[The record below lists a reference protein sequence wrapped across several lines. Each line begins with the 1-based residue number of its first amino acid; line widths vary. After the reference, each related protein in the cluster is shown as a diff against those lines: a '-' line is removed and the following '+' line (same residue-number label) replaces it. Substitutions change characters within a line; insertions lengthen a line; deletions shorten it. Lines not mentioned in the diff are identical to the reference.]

1 MVIGGV
7 EMKLSKDDILNS
19 VEYQWR
25 KHQLVL
31 YFYIWLIISII
42 TIFIPLALAI
52 TNLEYIAVITLSWLG
67 FIIFILIILG
77 ALMLYSYSK
86 MRYLLKNYENMQI
99 YEVKLD
105 DIQTSYMYRGAVYYT
120 VTINNSKVDTNPIF
134 SSSFFSK
141 HLLEDYN
148 NKTVIGLFDKALNKF
163 YVIRKI
169 N

>member
-1 MVIGGV
+1 
-7 EMKLSKDDILNS
+7 MKLSKEDILNS

-31 YFYIWLIISII
+31 YFYFWLIISII
-42 TIFIPLALAI
+42 TIFIPLAIGI
-52 TNLEYIAVITLSWLG
+52 TNLEYIAVVALSCLG
-67 FIIFILIILG
+67 VIIFIFLIFG
-77 ALMLYSYSK
+77 SFMLYSYSK

-105 DIQTSYMYRGAVYYT
+105 DISTSYMYRGAVYYT
-120 VTINNSKVDTNPIF
+120 VTINNKKVDTNPIF
-134 SSSFFSK
+134 SSSFLSK
-141 HLLEDYN
+141 HLLNDYN
-148 NKTVIGLFDKALNKF
+148 NKTVIGLFDESLNKF

>member
-1 MVIGGV
+1 
-7 EMKLSKDDILNS
+7 MKLSKDDILNS

-31 YFYIWLIISII
+31 YFYFWLIISII
-42 TIFIPLALAI
+42 TIFIPLAIGI
-52 TNLEYIAVITLSWLG
+52 TNLEYIAVVALSCLG
-67 FIIFILIILG
+67 VIIFIFLIFG
-77 ALMLYSYSK
+77 SFMLYSYSK

-105 DIQTSYMYRGAVYYT
+105 DISTSYMYRGAVYYT
-120 VTINNSKVDTNPIF
+120 VTINNKKVDTNPIF
-134 SSSFFSK
+134 SSSFLSK
-141 HLLEDYN
+141 YLLNEYN
-148 NKTVIGLFDKALNKF
+148 NKTVIGLFDESLNKF

>member
-1 MVIGGV
+1 
-7 EMKLSKDDILNS
+7 MKLSKDDILNS

-31 YFYIWLIISII
+31 YFYFWLIISII
-42 TIFIPLALAI
+42 TIFIPLAIGI
-52 TNLEYIAVITLSWLG
+52 TNLEYIAVVALSCLG
-67 FIIFILIILG
+67 VIIFIFLIFG
-77 ALMLYSYSK
+77 SFMLYSYSK

-105 DIQTSYMYRGAVYYT
+105 DISTSYMYRGAVYYT
-120 VTINNSKVDTNPIF
+120 VTINNKKVDTNPIF
-134 SSSFFSK
+134 SSSFLSK
-141 HLLEDYN
+141 YLLNDYN
-148 NKTVIGLFDKALNKF
+148 NKTVIGLFDESLNKF

>member
-1 MVIGGV
+1 
-7 EMKLSKDDILNS
+7 MKLSKEDILNS

-42 TIFIPLALAI
+42 TIFIPLAIGI
-52 TNLEYIAVITLSWLG
+52 TNLEYIAVVALSCLG
-67 FIIFILIILG
+67 VIIFIFLIFG
-77 ALMLYSYSK
+77 SFMLYSYSK

-99 YEVKLD
+99 YEAKLD
-105 DIQTSYMYRGAVYYT
+105 NISTSYMYRGAVYYS
-120 VTINNSKVDTNPIF
+120 VTINNSKIDTNPIF
-134 SSSFFSK
+134 SSSFLSK
-141 HLLEDYN
+141 HLLNEYN
-148 NKTVIGLFDKALNKF
+148 NKTVIGLFDESLNKF

>member
-1 MVIGGV
+1 
-7 EMKLSKDDILNS
+7 MKLSKEDILNS

-31 YFYIWLIISII
+31 YFYFWLIISII
-42 TIFIPLALAI
+42 TIFIPLAIGI
-52 TNLEYIAVITLSWLG
+52 TNLEYIAVVALSCLG
-67 FIIFILIILG
+67 VIIFIFLIFG
-77 ALMLYSYSK
+77 SFMLYSYSK

-105 DIQTSYMYRGAVYYT
+105 DISTSYMYRGAVYYT
-120 VTINNSKVDTNPIF
+120 VTINNKKVDTNPIF
-134 SSSFFSK
+134 SSSFLSK
-141 HLLEDYN
+141 YLLNDYN
-148 NKTVIGLFDKALNKF
+148 NKTVIGLFDESLNKF

>member
-1 MVIGGV
+1 
-7 EMKLSKDDILNS
+7 MKLSKDDILNS

-31 YFYIWLIISII
+31 YFYFWLIISII
-42 TIFIPLALAI
+42 TIFIPLAIGI
-52 TNLEYIAVITLSWLG
+52 TNLEYIAVVALSCLG
-67 FIIFILIILG
+67 VIILIFLIFG
-77 ALMLYSYSK
+77 SFMLYSYSK
-86 MRYLLKNYENMQI
+86 MRYLLKNFENMQI

-105 DIQTSYMYRGAVYYT
+105 NISTSYMYRGAVYYS

-148 NKTVIGLFDKALNKF
+148 NKTVIGLFDKILNTSYF
-163 YVIRKI
+163 S
-169 N
+169 

>member
-1 MVIGGV
+1 
-7 EMKLSKDDILNS
+7 MKLSKDDILNS

-31 YFYIWLIISII
+31 YFYFWLIISII
-42 TIFIPLALAI
+42 TIFIPLAIGI
-52 TNLEYIAVITLSWLG
+52 TNLEYIAVVALSCLG
-67 FIIFILIILG
+67 VIILIFLIFG
-77 ALMLYSYSK
+77 SFMLYSYSK

-105 DIQTSYMYRGAVYYT
+105 DISTSYMYRGAVYYT
-120 VTINNSKVDTNPIF
+120 VTINNKKVDTNPIF
-134 SSSFFSK
+134 SSSFLSK
-141 HLLEDYN
+141 YLLNEYN
-148 NKTVIGLFDKALNKF
+148 NKTVIGLFDESLNKF

>member
-1 MVIGGV
+1 
-7 EMKLSKDDILNS
+7 MKLSKDDILNS

-52 TNLEYIAVITLSWLG
+52 TDLEYIVINMLSWLG
-67 FIIFILIILG
+67 YIIFMLIIFG
-77 ALMLYSYSK
+77 PFMLYSYRK

-99 YEVKLD
+99 FEVKLD
-105 DIQTSYMYRGAVYYT
+105 NISTSYMYKGAVYYT
-120 VTINNSKVDTNPIF
+120 VTINDKKVDTNPIF
-134 SSSFFSK
+134 SSSIFSK

-148 NKTVIGLFDKALNKF
+148 NKTVIGLFDETLNKF

>member
-1 MVIGGV
+1 
-7 EMKLSKDDILNS
+7 MKLSKDDILNS

-31 YFYIWLIISII
+31 YFYFWLIISII
-42 TIFIPLALAI
+42 TIFIPLAIGI
-52 TNLEYIAVITLSWLG
+52 TNLEYIAVVALSCLG
-67 FIIFILIILG
+67 VIIFIFLIFG
-77 ALMLYSYSK
+77 SFMLYSYSK

-105 DIQTSYMYRGAVYYT
+105 NISTSYMYRGAVYYT
-120 VTINNSKVDTNPIF
+120 VTINNKKVDTNPIF

-148 NKTVIGLFDKALNKF
+148 NKTVIGLFDESLNKF